1 MHFCC
6 SSFHSHALDTLS
18 APHVGLPTGYN
29 ITILNGY
36 SVRGLITCTI
46 RCLFTPHTQPSPLSL
61 SLLHRLRPFA
71 SGRVGSGQRR
81 GAAGGVVALNSA
93 LAVGGLHRSRDFRGA
108 QVLAGRGWQ
117 GVHENS
123 HF

>member
-1 MHFCC
+1 MYDSLLIHTTRPAV
-6 SSFHSHALDTLS
+6 SS
-18 APHVGLPTGYN
+18 
-29 ITILNGY
+29 
-36 SVRGLITCTI
+36 
-46 RCLFTPHTQPSPLSL
+46 LSL
-61 SLLHRLRPFA
+61 SLLHRLRPFT

-81 GAAGGVVALNSA
+81 GAARGMVTLNSA

-108 QVLAGRGWQ
+108 QVLADRGWQ